1 MSIITHLLVVKEPS
15 PPSCVS
21 VSHSPEQHEH
31 VLYHL
36 LFNTSNIHC
45 AELQSV
51 SERLCVCTRL
61 GCKYG
66 NSHSN
71 LDFGLHIEAKF
82 NHPNSYR

>member
-1 MSIITHLLVVKEPS
+1 MSIIPHLLMVKEPS

-21 VSHSPEQHEH
+21 VSHGPRQHKQ
-31 VLYHL
+31 VLCHL
-36 LFNTSNIHC
+36 LFNTSSITVLNC
-45 AELQSV
+45 SQSD
-51 SERLCVCTRL
+51 EHLCVCTRL

-71 LDFGLHIEAKF
+71 SDFELHIEAKF